1 MSYMYCLF
9 EGALVVSCCTVE
21 SIESI
26 PPHSRSS
33 LTHEAENHVHYK
45 SKSPLYDHAGLERQF
60 STIRVTY
67 GLLRAILGVE
77 KAGTLAYC
85 NSSLHNDCLE
95 TLGVLSGIFYKC

>member
-1 MSYMYCLF
+1 MLQKPIEVKF
-9 EGALVVSCCTVE
+9 KWTRPCTLH
-21 SIESI
+21 I
-26 PPHSRSS
+26 
-33 LTHEAENHVHYK
+33 N
-45 SKSPLYDHAGLERQF
+45 SKSPLYEHAGLGRQF
-60 STIRVTY
+60 STMRVTY